1 MCDDWVSAILQGFN
15 IPGLGSLGT
24 TNATTASKAAVPQ
37 SANATTVSG
46 PPSVCLAEL
55 ESF

>member
-37 SANATTVSG
+37 SANATTVS
-46 PPSVCLAEL
+46 LLYAL
-55 ESF
+55 QN